1 MSTTGCGFL
10 VLAALALLAGMIP
23 FLAWT
28 NLVVTLPLA
37 VVGTIAIAGHARK
50 PAAQPAD
57 RAMVWIALGFTG
69 VVLFRLVMM

>member
-10 VLAALALLAGMIP
+10 FLAVLALLAGLVP

-37 VVGTIAIAGHARK
+37 VIGTIAIARRARK
-50 PAAQPAD
+50 PAAQAAD

-69 VVLFRLVMM
+69 VVLLRLVMM